1 MRYKRLAVLAS
12 LTVLVACG
20 SDGGTNPVGAA
31 TSGTLSFN
39 YTGGG
44 GGTYNAT
51 GGISSVALAST
62 PFTTTWAAGYK
73 DPADNSTNIAS
84 NIPRTSTTSDLVV
97 IALKGQAASTGTIS
111 PSCTPSTT
119 VACNSV
125 SLLIGQSSSGA
136 TFGNICTLTSGTVTL
151 ASISST
157 NATGSFSG
165 SGTCVTAAGGSS
177 AWVVINGAF
186 NVPLLPNVPSNLP

>member
-1 MRYKRLAVLAS
+1 MSYRRFAVLAS
-12 LTVLVACG
+12 LAVLVACG
-20 SDGGTNPVGAA
+20 SDSGTNPVVTV
-31 TSGTLSFN
+31 TSGSVSFS

-44 GGTYNAT
+44 GGSYNAT
-51 GGISSVALAST
+51 GGISSATLAST
-62 PFTTTWAAGYK
+62 PYTTTWAAGYR
-73 DPADNSTNIAS
+73 DATDNSTNIAS
-84 NIPRTSTTSDLVV
+84 NIARTATTSDLAV
-97 IALKGQAASTGTIS
+97 ITIKGQTATTGTIAV
-111 PSCTPSTT
+111 SCVATGT

-136 TFGNICTLTSGTVTL
+136 TFSSICSLESGSITL

-165 SGTCVTAAGGSS
+165 SGTCFSSAGATS
-177 AWVVINGAF
+177 AWVVVNGAF

>member
-1 MRYKRLAVLAS
+1 MSHRRLAVLAS
-12 LTVLVACG
+12 LSVLMACG
-20 SDGGTNPVGAA
+20 SDSGTNPITAV
-31 TSGTLSFN
+31 TSGSVSFS

-44 GGTYNAT
+44 GGSYNAS
-51 GGISSVALAST
+51 GGISSATLAAT

-73 DPADNSTNIAS
+73 DATDNSTNIAS
-84 NIPRTSTTSDLVV
+84 NIPRTGTTSDLVV
-97 IALKGQAASTGTIS
+97 ITIKGQTASTGTIAVGCVPTS
-111 PSCTPSTT
+111 T

-136 TFGNICTLTSGTVTL
+136 TFSNICSLESGSITL

-165 SGTCVTAAGGSS
+165 SGTCVSSAGATS
-177 AWVVINGAF
+177 AWVVLNGAF